1 MITGNEYFTVEIE
14 TENDMFQDGKGF
26 ELAII
31 LRQLANRIEMI
42 QMDDGDEYNLQDSN
56 GNSVGKAKFFVKKP
70 EPRSTEYN
78 RYEIQ

>member
-1 MITGNEYFTVEIE
+1 MRIGNEYFNIEIE

-42 QMDDGDEYNLQDSN
+42 KIDPDDEFVLHDSN
-56 GNSVGKAKFFVKKP
+56 GNTVGKAALNVHKP

-78 RYEIQ
+78 RYEMQ